1 MAEVV
6 LSPALHGNLR
16 PTAAVAVAPYPVLH
30 RNLLPMEKAVVGP
43 SRRHL
48 RPKAVGRYPMVVAPA
63 VVVHHPE
70 NRLCLC
76 L

>member
-1 MAEVV
+1 MRVV
-6 LSPALHGNLR
+6 DSHRR
-16 PTAAVAVAPYPVLH
+16 PKEAVVACPIRHHRRPKGVAV
-30 RNLLPMEKAVVGP
+30 AVVGP
-43 SRRHL
+43 IRRHL

-63 VVVHHPE
+63 VVVRHPE